1 MCTER
6 LILSIA
12 DGTSCKVLP
21 IDGNFIKH
29 LKPEQS
35 AWKIKRKKKS
45 WKLLTVL
52 ASIVPLFDWNGIV
65 SVNGAKR
72 STNTD

>member
-1 MCTER
+1 MEDKT
-6 LILSIA
+6 
-12 DGTSCKVLP
+12 
-21 IDGNFIKH
+21 
-29 LKPEQS
+29 
-35 AWKIKRKKKS
+35 KKKS